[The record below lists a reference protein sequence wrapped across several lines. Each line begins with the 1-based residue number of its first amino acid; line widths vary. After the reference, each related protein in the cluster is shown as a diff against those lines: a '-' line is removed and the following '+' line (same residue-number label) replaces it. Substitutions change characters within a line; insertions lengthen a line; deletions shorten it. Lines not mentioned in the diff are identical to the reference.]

1 MFTFFDKFRG
11 ISPSNKYNIPSPL
24 TEDQVKNAIW
34 PIVNSFEELPSKAE
48 NSQTNLDLFYELV
61 DANKDIVD
69 PAWKISQ
76 SSTLF
81 EEAARRGNV
90 KMVEYL
96 VTTPK
101 YRMSSDVN
109 YRATKRLESH
119 IKLVSDIKNSYKNLI
134 IQDYVLSEKRGE
146 VGIEGWEDDNPHLV
160 VMKDGFYFKDDE
172 YMRKIA
178 LRFLD
183 NYFKIIRILYPTIL
197 CPTIVSDIQPVVD
210 KARTSIV
217 NAKFDGGSKRKTKR
231 RRKRSKKSRA
241 RRK

>member
-1 MFTFFDKFRG
+1 M
-11 ISPSNKYNIPSPL
+11 
-24 TEDQVKNAIW
+24 V
-34 PIVNSFEELPSKAE
+34 VNSFEELPSKEEAR
-48 NSQTNLDLFYELV
+48 TNLDIFYELV
-61 DANKDIVD
+61 NSNQDIKTIVD
-69 PAWKISQ
+69 PAWKDRNGN
-76 SSTLF
+76 TLF

-101 YRMSSDVN
+101 YASTAATYRSDIR
-109 YRATKRLESH
+109 YRAEKRLKTY
-119 IKLVSDIKNSYKNLI
+119 IGLLSDIPKSYKILI

-146 VGIEGWEDDNPHLV
+146 VGIEGWEDGKSNLV
-160 VMKDGFYFKDDE
+160 VMKDRFDFKDDE

-183 NYFKIIRILYPTIL
+183 NYFAIILILDPTIKAEL
-197 CPTIVSDIQPVVD
+197 QPLVD
-210 KARTSIV
+210 S
-217 NAKFDGGSKRKTKR
+217 AKNNITRGGSKRKTKH